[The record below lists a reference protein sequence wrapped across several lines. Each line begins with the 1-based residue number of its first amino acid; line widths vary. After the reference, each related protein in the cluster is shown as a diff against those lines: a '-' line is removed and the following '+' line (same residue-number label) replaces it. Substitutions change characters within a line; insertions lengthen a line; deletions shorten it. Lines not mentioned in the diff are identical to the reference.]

1 MLKLGASD
9 RFWYPVRVEI
19 IDDDGVR
26 RPHEFRALF
35 RRYGRSDFERLMRM
49 VREGEITDD
58 ALARDVLLG
67 WQGVQDETGAEVP
80 FSVEAR
86 ERLLDLWPVLPAII
100 QAFVEAHSPEGRR
113 KN

>member
-19 IDDDGVR
+19 LDDDGVR

-35 RRYGRSDFERLMRM
+35 RRYGRSDFERLMEK
-49 VREGEITDD
+49 VRASEITDD

-67 WQGVQDETGAEVP
+67 WHGVQDESGADIT
-80 FSVEAR
+80 FSQEAR

-100 QAFVEAHSPEGRR
+100 QAFIEAHSPEGRR

>member
-1 MLKLGASD
+1 MLKLAASD
-9 RFWYPVRVEI
+9 RFWYPVRVDI
-19 IDDDGVR
+19 IDADGVR

-35 RRYGRSDFERLMRM
+35 RRYGRADFERLMRL

-58 ALARDVLLG
+58 ALARDILLD
-67 WQGVQDETGAEVP
+67 WQGVQDESGIEIP

-86 ERLLDLWPVLPAII
+86 ERLIDLWPVLPALIT
-100 QAFVEAHSPEGRR
+100 AFVEAHTPEGRR

>member
-1 MLKLGASD
+1 MLRLGASD

-19 IDDDGVR
+19 VDADGVR
-26 RPHEFRALF
+26 RVHEFGALF
-35 RRYGRSDFERLMRM
+35 RRLGRSDFERLMRR
-49 VREGEITDD
+49 VRDGDLTDD

-67 WQGVQDETGAEVP
+67 WRGVQDESGAEVP
-80 FSVEAR
+80 FSPEAR
-86 ERLLDLWPVLPAII
+86 ERLLDLWPVLPALI

>member
-19 IDDDGVR
+19 LDDDGVR

-35 RRYGRSDFERLMRM
+35 RRHGRSGFERLMEK
-49 VREGEITDD
+49 VRASEITDD

-67 WQGVQDETGAEVP
+67 WQGVQDESGADIA
-80 FSVEAR
+80 FSPEAR

-100 QAFVEAHSPEGRR
+100 QAFIEAHSPEGRR